1 MNWKDKRVL
10 VTGGG
15 GFIGSHLT
23 ERLVE
28 LGAHTV
34 AFVHYRGD
42 GTCGW
47 LDRSSHRSEI
57 EIVRGDICDRSSVAK
72 AMRGTEIVFHLAALI
87 AIPYSYEAPFSYL
100 RTNIEGTVNVLE
112 AARMLGVSRIVHTST
127 SEVYGTAESVPIN
140 EDHPLQAQS
149 PYAAS
154 KVGADQMARAYHFSF
169 NLPVVTLRPFN
180 SFGPRQSA
188 RAVIPATIT
197 QCLRGDRV
205 GLGNLR
211 PTRDFNY
218 VTDTVSGF
226 VLAAAAAEAVGK
238 TINIGSGR
246 EVSIRDL
253 AAKIA
258 ELVGRE
264 IDIVAEE
271 ERIRPE
277 SSEVDRLL
285 ADNSRAREV
294 LGWEPSVSF
303 EDGLK
308 HTVDWIRD
316 NMDEF
321 QPGTYAT

>member
-1 MNWKDKRVL
+1 MNWKGKRVL
-10 VTGGG
+10 VTGSG

-28 LGAHTV
+28 LGARTV

-47 LDRSSHRSEI
+47 LDKSVHPGEI

-72 AMRGTEIVFHLAALI
+72 AMDGVEVVFHLAALI

-112 AARMLGVSRIVHTST
+112 AARNLKVDRVVHTST
-127 SEVYGTAESVPIN
+127 SEVYGTAERVPID
-140 EDHPLQAQS
+140 EDHPLQPQS

-154 KVGADQMARAYHFSF
+154 KVGADQMARAYHLSF
-169 NLPVVTLRPFN
+169 GLPVVTLRPFN
-180 SFGPRQSA
+180 TFGPRQSA

-205 GLGNLR
+205 GLGNLA

-218 VTDTVSGF
+218 VADTVDGF
-226 VLAAAAAEAVGK
+226 LLAGASENAVGR
-238 TINIGSGR
+238 TINVGSGR
-246 EVSIRDL
+246 EISIRDL
-253 AAKIA
+253 VSKIA

-264 IDIVAEE
+264 IQIVAED
-271 ERIRPE
+271 ERKRPE
-277 SSEVDRLL
+277 TSEVDRLL
-285 ADNSRAREV
+285 ADNTLAREV
-294 LGWEPSVSF
+294 LGWKPSVSL
-303 EDGLK
+303 EEGLEE
-308 HTVDWIRD
+308 TIDWIRD
-316 NMDEF
+316 NMDVYRPEV
-321 QPGTYAT
+321 YAT